1 MEGMLAS
8 LDSMK
13 PRASTKQSDIRRRET
28 KLRGLEQA
36 GEVIS
41 ESRSYF
47 GTLPEINLV
56 KKTRL
61 DRIVRVA
68 KQ

>member
-1 MEGMLAS
+1 MRNRANTEQSGTKRAQNRLRELEG
-8 LDSMK
+8 
-13 PRASTKQSDIRRRET
+13 
-28 KLRGLEQA
+28 A

-47 GTLPEINLV
+47 GTLPEIKLV

-61 DRIVRVA
+61 DRVVKVA
-68 KQ
+68 KR